1 MKLGFVFCFS
11 VMFASPLF
19 ALQDEFTAEQLW
31 EASRQGELERVTQII
46 DSGVDV
52 NSKTEYGSTALFY
65 ACDRGH
71 KDLVKYLL
79 EKGADPNAKD
89 SFYNATPMTWAQ
101 MNSQNEIIG
110 MLLKSGADGA
120 DDMLQAAVQSSS
132 VDLAKAVLESGAVTA
147 SGLRDAKEKVEGSES
162 DELKTLFAEIKVE
175 AAPELVFTE
184 EMAQIYLGQYVNS
197 DGDLVKVTAKNEK
210 LKLKTKGGASF
221 LKPVK
226 PDVFKMGQT
235 TVRFT
240 MSENGTVEQMV
251 TEAPRMTVVYTPIS
265 DEDAMKLAD
274 KKEQPEKEPD
284 PEKKPEKKV
293 FGPSSAESKA
303 ADLAVS
309 SPNWPGFRGNGARGV
324 ADGQTPPVSWNAEGS
339 ENLIWK
345 TEIPGLG
352 NSCPSIWEDKL
363 FVTSAVNPEADNDFR
378 IGLYGDVESV
388 DEDFEF
394 DFIVYCLDKNSGK
407 ILWKQTANKS
417 KPAVKRHAKSTH
429 ANPTVATNGEHVIA
443 FFGSEGLYCYD
454 MDGNLKWKKDLG
466 VLDSGWFYDP
476 GYQWGFGASPTLF
489 EDKVIVQCDIQQDSY
504 VAAFR
509 LSDGEEVW
517 KTSREKEIPSWST
530 PIVHQFGDLPMLIT
544 HATRA
549 ARGYDARTGEELW
562 TMRDHSEI
570 VVPVPFVAHDLIFVA
585 SGYAPIQP
593 IVAIRPDARGDITL
607 PDNTLESE
615 SVAWSTKRGG
625 PYMPSPIVYGDYLYC
640 CANSGVLTCYEAK
653 TGEVVYKK
661 RMRADGGALS
671 FTGSPIAAD
680 GHLYFTAEDGRTLV
694 VKAGPEFELVG
705 TNQIGE
711 NVLTTPAVSDGRFF
725 IRGQKHVFAFGE
737 NE

>member
-1 MKLGFVFCFS
+1 MKLGFVFCLM
-11 VMFASPLF
+11 VLF
-19 ALQDEFTAEQLW
+19 ALPLVAQQDEFTADQLW
-31 EASRQGELERVTQII
+31 EAARSGELERMKQIV
-46 DSGVDV
+46 DAGVDI
-52 NSKTEYGSTALFY
+52 NSTTEYGSTALFY

-71 KDLVKYLL
+71 VEIVKYLL
-79 EKGADPNAKD
+79 DKGADANAKD
-89 SFYNATPMTWAQ
+89 TFYNATPMTWAQ
-101 MNSQNEIIG
+101 MNSRNEIIG
-110 MLLKSGADGA
+110 LLLKAGADGA
-120 DDMLQAAVQSSS
+120 DDMLQTAVQSSS
-132 VDLAKAVLESGAVTA
+132 VELTKAVLDSGAATA
-147 SGLRDAKEKVEGSES
+147 SAIRDAKEKADES
-162 DELKTLFAEIKVE
+162 DSAELKALFTKIELP
-175 AAPELVFTE
+175 AAPEFEFTA
-184 EMAQIYLGQYVNS
+184 EMTQPYLGQYVS
-197 DGDLVKVTAKNEK
+197 EDGDLVKITAKNEK
-210 LKLKTKGGASF
+210 LKLKTSGGTSF

-226 PDVFKMGQT
+226 PNVFKMGQT

-240 MSENGTVEQMV
+240 MADGQVEQMV
-251 TEAPRMTVVYTPIS
+251 TEATRSTVIYTPITD
-265 DEDAMKLAD
+265 DEAEKLAD
-274 KKEQPEKEPD
+274 KNKEPKKNEEPKAT
-284 PEKKPEKKV
+284 PEKKE
-293 FGPSSAESKA
+293 FAPSSSESKA
-303 ADLAVS
+303 ADLAIS
-309 SPNWPGFRGNGARGV
+309 SSNWPGFRGSGGRGV
-324 ADGQTPPVSWNAEGS
+324 GDGQEPPLKWNAAES

-345 TEIPGLG
+345 TAVPGLG

-388 DEDFEF
+388 EEDFEF
-394 DFIVYCLDKNSGK
+394 EFVVYCLDKNTGE
-407 ILWKQTANKS
+407 ILWQNIANKA

-429 ANPTVATNGEHVIA
+429 ANPTVTTDGQYVIA

-454 MDGNLKWKKDLG
+454 MEGNLNWKKDMG

-489 EDKVIVQCDIQQDSY
+489 EDKVIVQCDIQKDSY

-517 KTSREKEIPSWST
+517 KTPRDKEIPSWST

-562 TMRDHSEI
+562 SMRDHSEI
-570 VVPVPFVAHDLIFVA
+570 VVPVPFVAHDLIFIA
-585 SGYAPIQP
+585 SGYSPIQP

-607 PDNTLESE
+607 PDNTLSSE
-615 SVAWSTKRGG
+615 NIAWSTKRGG

-680 GHLYFTAEDGRTLV
+680 DHLYFTAEDGRTLV
-694 VKAGPEFELVG
+694 VKAGPEFELVD

-711 NVLTTPAVSDGRFF
+711 NVLTTPAISEGRFF
-725 IRGQKHVFAFGE
+725 IRGQKHVFAFGD